1 MESLVDVTS
10 AVMDYLRK
18 IRAGFKSLLIDFYS
32 KGKTMETAWKS
43 RKNIHE
49 KKMKHHNMV
58 LSAVMSSVPNLLY
71 LNKNTGM
78 VL

>member
-1 MESLVDVTS
+1 MESLVDVTL

-43 RKNIHE
+43 RKKYTQKTPETPQHGF
-49 KKMKHHNMV
+49 V
-58 LSAVMSSVPNLLY
+58 SSY
-71 LNKNTGM
+71 GKCT
-78 VL
+78 

>member
-43 RKNIHE
+43 RKNIH
-49 KKMKHHNMV
+49 KKNETPQHGFV
-58 LSAVMSSVPNLLY
+58 SSYV
-71 LNKNTGM
+71 KCT
-78 VL
+78 